1 MSSKEDS
8 TEKLINEITSKCN
21 KDNIKKIFWQNAGDP
36 YKRIWSLN
44 TDELGVALRYQNE
57 NIQFI
62 PNRNTDKICCICL
75 KGYPGNEPFPERSG
89 KCTRC
94 NKIRYCSRE
103 CQISDWSRHKKFCF
117 K

>member
-8 TEKLINEITSKCN
+8 NEKLINKITNICN
-21 KDNIKKIFWQNAGDP
+21 KDKVKVLWQNAGDP

-44 TDELGVALRYQNE
+44 TDELKLALKYQSE
-57 NIQFI
+57 NKAYI

-75 KGYPGNEPFPERSG
+75 KGYPENDPFPERSG
-89 KCTRC
+89 KCSGC